1 MKAPLHQTKIALH
14 VCSYIYGKRNFFIVL
29 LITVS
34 TAISAQVP
42 FWSNNGNNAST
53 GDFLGTNNNQP
64 LLFKSNGIEALRIN
78 PNGDIRFNAFANA
91 GSGLLWSNNGV
102 LSHTAFT
109 NDTNQVLT
117 GNGTFRNLSSIS
129 GWTIN
134 GNLLYSSPGL
144 NVGIGIT
151 NQQYVQYPL
160 TVNGDAWFT
169 GTVYAQGIILTDKLF
184 TDTLKATS
192 MFSLNNNMHMSA
204 GGVNQIYT
212 STGDIRFQSN
222 VGNGG
227 NTIFSA
233 GTNGNVGIGTFSPQ
247 YKLDVTGQVRF
258 MNDVFVSRLRPLPG
272 DSIIRFGDS
281 TIYLNQ
287 YSGSIHNNNTT
298 GYRGMGIGASTYAYG
313 LHSTA
318 IGYRVRASADASVV
332 IGSVSTPNTSLLFN
346 TIPSSLM
353 IGFDSNL
360 PTLFIGPGNGMGTL
374 GKVGI
379 GTTNP
384 EALFQIG
391 NSTSRIVFDQ
401 IGSNQQGF
409 TSYIGFN
416 AHRDPATGIITFNG
430 DGVTNNSGSLI
441 MQDDEGALRFY
452 VKHSSGGSAQTTLTH
467 HAEQGSIMT
476 LRETRVQIGQSI
488 VAPGSLFDNGTQLS
502 VDGRIVCKDLVVQ
515 IVDWQDEVFD
525 STYTLTPLDS
535 VASYIKANNHLP
547 GYAPE
552 AEIEQNG
559 MSVSETAAQQQK
571 TIEEMMLYII
581 QLNERLMALEEENHR
596 LKEEQ
601 PK

>member
-1 MKAPLHQTKIALH
+1 M
-14 VCSYIYGKRNFFIVL
+14 

-160 TVNGDAWFT
+160 TVNGDAWFS
-169 GTVYAQGIILTDKLF
+169 GTVYAQGIILTNKLF

-222 VGNGG
+222 AGNSG

-272 DSIIRFGDS
+272 DSAVIIGDS
-281 TIYLNQ
+281 SLYFWNNRIYPGTVGIRGIAI
-287 YSGSIHNNNTT
+287 GS
-298 GYRGMGIGASTYAYG
+298 SF
-313 LHSTA
+313 STA
-318 IGYRVRASADASVV
+318 NGINSLA
-332 IGSVSTPNTSLLFN
+332 IGSRVVT
-346 TIPSSLM
+346 TINAYQSIVLGSGPSSNWLINSIPNSLM
-353 IGFDSNL
+353 VGFNSDI
-360 PTLFIGPGNGMGTL
+360 PTLFISSSNGIGTV

-384 EALFQIG
+384 EALFQVG
-391 NSTSRIVFDQ
+391 NSVNSIAMNPVET
-401 IGSNQQGF
+401 NAQGF

-416 AHRDPATGIITFNG
+416 ATRDPSTGLFTFHG
-430 DGVTNNSGSLI
+430 DGVQTNAGSVI
-441 MQDDEGALRFY
+441 VQDGEGALRFY
-452 VKHSSGGSAQTTLTH
+452 VRH
-467 HAEQGSIMT
+467 HDPSNANQVMTSLHIENLSILT
-476 LRETRVQIGQSI
+476 LRENRVQIGQSI

-525 STYTLTPLDS
+525 STYTLMPLDS
-535 VASYIKANNHLP
+535 VASYIKTNSHLP

-559 MSVSETAAQQQK
+559 MSVSETTAQQQK

-581 QLNERLMALEEENHR
+581 QLNERLKALEEENQK
-596 LKEEQ
+596 LKEGQ